1 MAKNFSDNYSK
12 WDRIELSDDES
23 DLHPNIDKDSWFRLK
38 HRTRLER
45 EEREDAEVK
54 MFTKENAENQSRLAI
69 IRARLSKLKSGV
81 AATEGDDGAE
91 FEDVDALVGE
101 ADELEKQIAQRNKR
115 IAEINERRKWNIDNI
130 CRVSEEKT
138 IVNEL
143 KTTSLRADD
152 FKPTGATE
160 RTFGELEDADS
171 SKVKSKDAAAEALAA
186 VVPKAEQQAQPPAP
200 PAAAASSSGTA
211 SISTSSSSNNG
222 SGSGSGNGNGNGKS
236 SSAAVPASSTSTSN
250 VPPPAVAATK
260 SAGPAESSS
269 TAIVQG
275 PAVTGSASRERFA
288 VVSYNDF
295 VLGHEVVLEAY
306 SEIRDLEQTKEYL
319 FKHCDVLLHEHG
331 QSYLL
336 LSCLEDEMNGKRAR
350 MKHVCRQS
358 QILSHITELAV
369 SMKRDPRDMVLPFF
383 KRISEAEYMTGFTT
397 SVTEFTER
405 IVKRAVEKRKEMD
418 AEEAEEMDED
428 SVPLGPGGLNP
439 FKVLA
444 SLPQSMKDA
453 FESQD
458 IARLHKVLADMPPT
472 DAKHYMKLCV
482 DSGLWVA
489 KDSSIFEGDG
499 DDLH

>member
-1 MAKNFSDNYSK
+1 MAKSFSDNYSK

-54 MFTKENAENQSRLAI
+54 LFTKENAENQSRLTI
-69 IRARLSKLKSGV
+69 IRARLSKLQSG
-81 AATEGDDGAE
+81 AAAAEGDDGAE
-91 FEDVDALVGE
+91 FEDVDALAGE
-101 ADELEKQIAQRNKR
+101 ADELEKQIVQRNKR
-115 IAEINERRKWNIDNI
+115 IADINERRKWNIDNI

-171 SKVKSKDAAAEALAA
+171 SKGKGKDGAASAPAPAAPAAATGVAPVA
-186 VVPKAEQQAQPPAP
+186 VPPTP
-200 PAAAASSSGTA
+200 PAAAVSSSSSISSSSSSATSNKSSSGA
-211 SISTSSSSNNG
+211 APISSTSSNSSSN
-222 SGSGSGNGNGNGKS
+222 
-236 SSAAVPASSTSTSN
+236 A
-250 VPPPAVAATK
+250 PPPAVAATATK
-260 SAGPAESSS
+260 PVGPAEPSS

-275 PAVTGSASRERFA
+275 PSAVTGSASRERFA

-295 VLGHEVVLEAY
+295 VLEHEDILEAY

-331 QSYLL
+331 QSYML

-383 KRISEAEYMTGFTT
+383 KRISEAEYLTGFTT
-397 SVTEFTER
+397 SVAEFTER

-418 AEEAEEMDED
+418 AEDAEELDED

-439 FKVLA
+439 YKVLA

-458 IARLHKVLADMPPT
+458 IARLHEVLADMPPA

-489 KDSSIFEGDG
+489 KDNSIFEGDG
-499 DDLH
+499 DDVN